1 MKFKDFPIPVN
12 VIAYAQDY
20 SHGDYEAEHSHHCA
34 QLLHTLSGVIRVETS
49 LGSWVIPPNKG
60 MWIPAG
66 ILHSLHIT
74 GDVKVR
80 TLFIDPLAR
89 ADLPNTCVVVDISP
103 LLKVLIVE
111 ATGVPDERIT
121 GSRDDRIIELIL
133 DELRRLE
140 GLSFHVPS
148 PQSNELIKLCQHL
161 TERISHPWTTADV
174 AQWFKV
180 SERTVLRKFQQEL
193 GLTFVEWLR
202 QKRLLY
208 ALESLAMGNSV
219 LDTAL
224 AIGYESPSAFSAMFK
239 SRLGV
244 SPRDYFPSLTH

>member
-1 MKFKDFPIPVN
+1 MKFYDQPLPAN
-12 VIAYAQDY
+12 VIAHAQDY
-20 SHGDYEAEHSHHCA
+20 SHGMIQASHSHHCA
-34 QLLHTLSGVIRVETS
+34 QLLHTLSGVIRIETS
-49 LGSWVIPPNKG
+49 MGSWVIPPNKG

-66 ILHSLHIT
+66 VMHSLHIT

-80 TLFIDPLAR
+80 TLFVEPLAR
-89 ADLPNTCVVVDISP
+89 ADLPDACVVVDITP
-103 LLKVLIVE
+103 LLKALIVE
-111 ATGVPDERIT
+111 AVDLPDIRPS
-121 GSRDDRIIELIL
+121 GSREERIIELIL
-133 DELRRLE
+133 DELRRLQ
-140 GLSFHVPS
+140 GLSFYAPS
-148 PQSNELIKLCQHL
+148 PQSDALIQLCEHL
-161 TERISHPWTTADV
+161 TTRIAHPWTTADA
-174 AQWFKV
+174 AQWL
-180 SERTVLRKFQQEL
+180 SMNERTVSRKFQQEL

-244 SPRDYFPSLTH
+244 SPREYFLK